1 MFPFEGNN
9 TTRPAYSKPAVLGS
23 QTGATLNS
31 LPPALAQI
39 HEHMGALERAIY
51 DEVERRISS
60 EEQFREQVDAKL
72 KLAVDRISDAT
83 ETELARLY
91 RRVDADLA
99 NRLDSVSREI
109 ASLTSAVS
117 KLNRQIEIVTVENRQ
132 NQEKLLRLEK
142 RSENTPRSHPSL
154 LGASELGKLQEMAQT
169 SVKNAEKAG
178 DVSDVV
184 ARKLMSRVESIEDWL
199 KENLTP
205 EILRLKESIKSE
217 QILREEND
225 RDIMQIVSQYTD
237 IMRRH
242 FESLTEGESADSS
255 KQLPKG
261 KPWNLLIKE

>member
-1 MFPFEGNN
+1 
-9 TTRPAYSKPAVLGS
+9 
-23 QTGATLNS
+23 
-31 LPPALAQI
+31 
-39 HEHMGALERAIY
+39 MGALERAIY

-99 NRLDSVSREI
+99 NRLDTVSREI
-109 ASLTSAVS
+109 ASLTSSVS

-132 NQEKLLRLEK
+132 NQEKLIRLEK
-142 RSENTPRSHPSL
+142 RSDSSQRSQPTL
-154 LGASELGKLQEMAQT
+154 LGASELGKLQETAQ
-169 SVKNAEKAG
+169 SYMKNADKAG
-178 DVSDVV
+178 DLSDVV
-184 ARKLMSRVESIEDWL
+184 ARKFMTRVESIEGWL

-225 RDIMQIVSQYTD
+225 REIMQIVSQYTD

-242 FESLTEGESADSS
+242 FESLTEGESSDSS

-261 KPWNLLIKE
+261 KPWNLLINE